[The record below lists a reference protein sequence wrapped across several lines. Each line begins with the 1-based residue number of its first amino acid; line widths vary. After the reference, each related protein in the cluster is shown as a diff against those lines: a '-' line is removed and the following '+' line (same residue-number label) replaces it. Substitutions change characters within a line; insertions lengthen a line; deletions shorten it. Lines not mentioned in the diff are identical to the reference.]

1 MAEAPRSPNMHEF
14 RIIND
19 GRSALLIVGIME
31 AQNTSKPHSKRP
43 VGRVISSG
51 FREVDIA
58 TGETLFNWMSL
69 QHINLSE
76 SMVVPT
82 DPRAIN
88 DYLYVE
94 QNRSS

>member
-1 MAEAPRSPNMHEF
+1 MHEF

-31 AQNTSKPHSKRP
+31 AQNTSKPHSMRP
-43 VGRVISSG
+43 VGLVISSG

-88 DYLYVE
+88 DYMYVE
-94 QNRSS
+94 PNRSS

>member
-1 MAEAPRSPNMHEF
+1 MHEF

-19 GRSALLIVGIME
+19 GRSALLIVGIVE
-31 AQNTSKPHSKRP
+31 AQNVSKPPSRRP
-43 VGRVISSG
+43 LGLVVSGG

-58 TGETLFNWMSL
+58 TGETLFDWMSL

-76 SMVVPT
+76 SMIEPAG
-82 DPRAIN
+82 PGSIN

-94 QNRSS
+94 QNRAS